1 MSELDEVAVTD
12 VDLIRQLNVLRS
24 ERTALGENPM
34 GDDRVLAL
42 DLDERM
48 VGVTRQRMILD
59 GRLDADGNKVPVLV
73 PRTEEEEA
81 VVNAQRAKE
90 VRESDRAQRT
100 RRSEEL
106 ATIYGRHR

>member
-59 GRLDADGNKVPVLV
+59 GRLDADGNKVPVLTV
-73 PRTEEEEA
+73 TDEQA
-81 VVNAQRAKE
+81 AAYDAQRAKE